1 MTSTAPL
8 TVPADPVVPI
18 IPSRPSLSLVPAGAA
33 ALASRSGVPAT
44 ASSVP
49 AQGSPDSSAP
59 AVNRPR
65 FRRLVVFTGQLS

>member
-8 TVPADPVVPI
+8 PTAPAQSV
-18 IPSRPSLSLVPAGAA
+18 PSLSLVPAPTPD
-33 ALASRSGVPAT
+33 ASDPA
-44 ASSVP
+44 
-49 AQGSPDSSAP
+49 AP